1 MKIQWYP
8 GHMTKARRKIEED
21 VKLVDVLVE
30 LLDARIPFSSR
41 NPDID
46 RIAKDK
52 KRIVVLNKSDLADES
67 KTKKWTAFFEEKGIK
82 VVLTNSTNG
91 KGLKDVEK
99 AALKLMEE
107 KLAKLREKG
116 LLTKTVRIMILGIP
130 NVGKS
135 TFINKIA
142 GKAIAE
148 TGDRPGVTRS
158 RQWVKVSSQLELLDT
173 PGILWPKFEDEM
185 VGYHLAFTG
194 AIKDD
199 IIDKITLAGELLL
212 LLAKKYPDR
221 VMDRYK
227 LSKDDLGLNLEEIL
241 ELVGKKRGFLM
252 SGGRI
257 DLDRTATIILDE
269 YRGGKMGKISLEE
282 PEDFNRVDIQEEHI
296 KDEDIKNESI
306 KDESIID
313 KEETSHDDEICHDT
327 EVCGTEEAQ
336 I

>member
-21 VKLVDVLVE
+21 IKLVDVLVE
-30 LLDARIPFSSR
+30 LLDARIPYSSR

-52 KRIVVLNKSDLADES
+52 KRIVVLNKADLADEA
-67 KTKKWTAFFEEKGIK
+67 KTRKWTAYFEEKGIK
-82 VVLTNSTNG
+82 VVLTDSSKG

-107 KLAKLREKG
+107 KLAKLKEKG
-116 LLTKTVRIMILGIP
+116 LLNKTVRIMILGIP

-142 GKAIAE
+142 GKAITE

-158 RQWVKVSSQLELLDT
+158 RQWVKVSNQLELLDT

-185 VGYHLAFTG
+185 VGCHLAFTG

-199 IIDKITLAGELLL
+199 IIDKITLSGELMM

-221 VMDRYK
+221 VAERYK
-227 LSKDDLGLNLEEIL
+227 LSPEEMNLPLEDIL
-241 ELVGKKRGFLM
+241 SAVGKKRGFLM

-257 DLDRTATIILDE
+257 DLERTSTIILDE
-269 YRGGKMGKISLEE
+269 YRGGKMGRITLEE
-282 PEDFNRVDIQEEHI
+282 PEDILIIKGLSENEVLAPEE
-296 KDEDIKNESI
+296 K
-306 KDESIID
+306 
-313 KEETSHDDEICHDT
+313 
-327 EVCGTEEAQ
+327 
-336 I
+336 

>member
-1 MKIQWYP
+1 MYNSLEDAVEFASWRGLGGTMKIQWYP

-21 VKLVDVLVE
+21 IKLVDVLVE

-52 KRIVVLNKSDLADES
+52 KRIVVLNKVDLADVT
-67 KTKKWTAFFEEKGIK
+67 KTKKWVVFFEEQGIE
-82 VVLTNSTNG
+82 VVLTDSSKG

-107 KLAKLREKG
+107 KLANLKAKG
-116 LLTKTVRIMILGIP
+116 LLTKTVRIIILGIP

-142 GKAIAE
+142 GKAITE
-148 TGDRPGVTRS
+148 TGDRPGVTKS
-158 RQWVKVSSQLELLDT
+158 RQWVKVSNQLELLDT
-173 PGILWPKFEDEM
+173 PGILWPKFEDEK

-199 IIDKITLAGELLL
+199 IIDKISLAGELLL

-227 LSKDDLGLNLEEIL
+227 LSEAEL
-241 ELVGKKRGFLM
+241 ELSMDQILSAVGKRRGFLM

-269 YRGGKMGKISLEE
+269 YRGGKMGKITLEE
-282 PEDFNRVDIQEEHI
+282 PEDFIS
-296 KDEDIKNESI
+296 NEN
-306 KDESIID
+306 EN
-313 KEETSHDDEICHDT
+313 
-327 EVCGTEEAQ
+327 
-336 I
+336 